1 LADVDD
7 GIHLKGMQTL
17 SLGRSELRSSRLA
30 YGCWRIARN
39 GQPTA
44 DYHTARTAVLAAI
57 ESGYTLFDHAD
68 IYCSGRAEEVF
79 GKLLKELSGERDR
92 MVVTSKC
99 GIRLPGD
106 PEGGAP
112 YRYDFSKEYIVA
124 QAESSLRR
132 LGIERIDFYQ
142 LHRPDYLMDVHEVVA
157 AFDQLHR
164 EGKVGEFGVS
174 NFLPSQVTLLQSA
187 WSRPLIVNQVEMS
200 LTALTPFSD
209 GTLDQ
214 CQQLGITPLAWSPL
228 GGGLLA
234 DGASDILRHQQ
245 QYQVS
250 GILEILDE
258 IAQSHGVGRMVIA
271 LAWLLKHPSK
281 IVPIIGSTNPARIRD
296 AANAAQVELSR
307 EDWYRLLTAARGE
320 PLP

>member
-1 LADVDD
+1 LADTKRN
-7 GIHLKGMQTL
+7 IHLRGMQTL

-30 YGCWRIARN
+30 YGCWRIARA
-39 GQPTA
+39 GHPTA
-44 DYHTARTAVLAAI
+44 DYQTARIAVTAAL

-79 GKLLKELSGERDR
+79 GKLLKELGKERER
-92 MVVTSKC
+92 LVITTKC

-106 PEGGAP
+106 PAADSP
-112 YRYDFSKEYIVA
+112 YRYDFSREYIVA
-124 QAESSLRR
+124 QAEASLRR
-132 LGIERIDFYQ
+132 LGIDRIDLYQ
-142 LHRPDYLMDVHEVVA
+142 LHRPDYLMDAEEVA
-157 AFDQLHR
+157 EAFGQLHR

-174 NFLPSQVTLLQSA
+174 NFSPSQLAMLQSA
-187 WSRPLIVNQVEMS
+187 WWRPLVINQIELS
-200 LTALTPFSD
+200 LTALAPLAD

-214 CQQLGITPLAWSPL
+214 CKQLGITPLAWSPL

-245 QYQVS
+245 KYQVAD
-250 GILEILDE
+250 ILAVLDQV
-258 IAQSHGVGRMVIA
+258 AQLHSVSRMVIA

-281 IVPIIGSTNPARIRD
+281 IVPIIGSTNPVRIRD
-296 AANAAQVELSR
+296 AATAPQVELSR
-307 EDWYRLLTAARGE
+307 EEWYKLLTVARGE